1 MSILAQKTLLRWLR
15 SGCYVHHGIEL
26 SESTVRKVTLNHAQG
41 MYENERLHTLN
52 GELPSEGAEVIIA
65 EADGTMLPVVEFDG
79 AAQDPRK
86 SRTVKWEETK
96 LCAAVKSGDKE
107 PVYGFGENVEDLGV
121 HWLSASSRQVQLW
134 TATFML
140 SVTALLG

>member
-1 MSILAQKTLLRWLR
+1 MKMTACTHL
-15 SGCYVHHGIEL
+15 
-26 SESTVRKVTLNHAQG
+26 
-41 MYENERLHTLN
+41 MENFP
-52 GELPSEGAEVIIA
+52 GEGAEVIIA

-79 AAQDPRK
+79 AAEDLRK

-121 HWLSASSRQVQLW
+121 HWAECVKQAGAAVNSDIHVVCDGAAWITQQ
-134 TATFML
+134 
-140 SVTALLG
+140 